1 LVRIEPPGWW
11 RCFSPEDWAEPRDDT
26 QRYAAG
32 EMMDQLEVARRRW
45 WDAKRRWA
53 TENDFDVV
61 TWLRQQNEAKL
72 WQVRLEGLGRQ
83 RHR

>member
-1 LVRIEPPGWW
+1 
-11 RCFSPEDWAEPRDDT
+11 
-26 QRYAAG
+26 
-32 EMMDQLEVARRRW
+32 MMGQLEVARRRW
-45 WDAKRRWA
+45 WNAKRRWA